1 MSDKEARNTDQD
13 PDSGL
18 DIDAASLVAVLA
30 GQLSSLHSLVVGL
43 ENSVSQNICACNGLS
58 DSAIHT
64 MQRVDYLRQSL
75 KDIAALLTHVG
86 PSMDWKLDTHITAET
101 LRDLVDMQDSLRGI
115 VKPPNPSKT
124 VPQHDIW
131 L

>member
-1 MSDKEARNTDQD
+1 MSDTEALNKVQD

-18 DIDAASLVAVLA
+18 DIDAASLVTVLA
-30 GQLSSLHSLVVGL
+30 GQLSSLHNLVLSL

-58 DSAIHT
+58 ESAIQT
-64 MQRVDYLRQSL
+64 MQSVDYLRQSL
-75 KDIAALLTHVG
+75 KDIATLMTHLG
-86 PSMDWKLDTHITAET
+86 PSMDWKLDTHVTAET

-115 VKPPNPSKT
+115 VQPRNSTKP